1 MGQGLYLNTQVRNFE
16 EEKLLIDEEE
26 VVDEIRDLVHNYA
39 NGSAT
44 KKECIALKNKMLNIK
59 IKGKELFHWNQ
70 IRILIT
76 HKLCHEN
83 NYQGCIP
90 LCAPE
95 KTKRFMNTGSPQIVF
110 PTYNLFLFEL
120 TYLVLFFASSLL
132 QIVRA
137 MQDGELSFYSHLL
150 LLLGS
155 ASAGIYFLYTNN
167 VVLLLPH
174 VGNIIYCIFMIV
186 GIVNNTGI
194 SFP

>member
-1 MGQGLYLNTQVRNFE
+1 MGAGLYLGTQERNFE
-16 EEKLLIDEEE
+16 EERLLIDEEDM
-26 VVDEIRDLVHNYA
+26 VDEIKDFVNNYA
-39 NGSAT
+39 NNNAT
-44 KKECIALKNKMLNIK
+44 KKECIALKNKLLNIN
-59 IKGKELFHWNQ
+59 IKGKDLFHWNQ

-76 HKLCHEN
+76 HKLCHERN
-83 NYQGCIP
+83 QNGCVP
-90 LCAPE
+90 YCAPE

-120 TYLVLFFASSLL
+120 TYLILFFASSVL

-155 ASAGIYFLYTNN
+155 ASAAIYFLYTNN

-186 GIVNNTGI
+186 GIINNTGI

>member
-1 MGQGLYLNTQVRNFE
+1 MGQGLYLNTQERNFE
-16 EEKLLIDEEE
+16 EEKLLTYEDD
-26 VVDEIRDLVHNYA
+26 VVDEIKDLVNKYSL
-39 NGSAT
+39 GTAT
-44 KKECIALKNKMLNIK
+44 KKQCIALKNKMMNIN
-59 IKGKELFHWNQ
+59 IRGKDLFHWNQ

-95 KTKRFMNTGSPQIVF
+95 KTRRFMNTGSPQIVF

-120 TYLVLFFASSLL
+120 TYLILFFASSIM

-155 ASAGIYFLYTNN
+155 MSAAMYFLYTKNL
-167 VVLLLPH
+167 VLLLPH
-174 VGNIIYCIFMIV
+174 VGNIIYCIFMLV
-186 GIVNNTGI
+186 GIINNTGI